1 MSENSK
7 VTFKQLNYVE
17 YLLTLASTVTGCVSI
32 PVFASLVCVSIAITS
47 SLVGIKISAINTG
60 TKNYNTIIKKK

>member
-1 MSENSK
+1 M
-7 VTFKQLNYVE
+7 
-17 YLLTLASTVTGCVSI
+17 LTLASTVTGCVSI